1 MHGRGEIIR
10 PVSGK
15 GKGGCHGQP
24 VVGRIGAEYFTT
36 ASDSSALYR
45 KREGL
50 EKKKKKRIRR
60 ERERES
66 ERKVE

>member
-50 EKKKKKRIRR
+50 EKKKEEENK
-60 ERERES
+60 ERERKRE
-66 ERKVE
+66 

>member
-50 EKKKKKRIRR
+50 EKKKKKRKRR